1 MTDPKIATND
11 VVIRD
16 VGPRD
21 GLQAEAPLPV
31 ADRVALIDGLI
42 AAGVSHIE
50 IASFMR
56 DDLVPSM
63 AGAHDVVAAVPGRTG
78 LTRVGLVANAKGA
91 QRALSAGIDAL
102 SVTVSLSD
110 AYSHKNVGRSS
121 NDSLASLGDIVS
133 IARDAGRHVD
143 VVVSCA
149 FGSPFDDVVMT
160 RDLAPFVDRV
170 RGTGIGTGTGT
181 NDDKVTVTL
190 ADTTGVATP
199 HLVRLAL
206 DLVGDDVGLHFHD
219 TRGTALLNAH
229 AGLEAGVRRFDT
241 SVGGIGG
248 SPFAPNS
255 SGNLATESLV
265 ALLHAEGFTTGISL
279 DALIDVAV
287 RLQGTLGHTLPSPF
301 VQLAR

>member
-1 MTDPKIATND
+1 MADRKIGDNT

-21 GLQAEAPLPV
+21 GLQAESPLPV
-31 ADRVALIDGLI
+31 SERVALIDGLA

-63 AGAHDVVAAVPGRTG
+63 AGADQVVAAVRARDG

-91 QRALSAGIDAL
+91 QRAVAAGIDAL

-110 AYSHKNVGRSS
+110 AYSRKNVGRSS
-121 NDSLASLGDIVS
+121 ADSLESLADVLA
-133 IARDAGRHVD
+133 IARDAARSVD

-160 RDLAPFVDRV
+160 RDLAPFVDQV
-170 RGTGIGTGTGT
+170 RSAGTSG
-181 NDDKVTVTL
+181 DHVTITL

-199 HLVRLAL
+199 HLIRGAL
-206 DLVGDDVGLHFHD
+206 DVVGTDVSLHFHD

-229 AGLEAGVRRFDT
+229 TGLEAGVRRFDT

-265 ALLHAEGFTTGISL
+265 ALLHTEGFTTGISL
-279 DALIDVAV
+279 DALVAVGV
-287 RLQGTLGHTLPSPF
+287 RLQATLGHALPSPF
-301 VQLAR
+301 VQLAS